1 MLELRKKGALVKIYI
16 KNGFDQFLSI
26 LGKMS
31 ANNLLDLDQGRNLEV
46 IEGKSILVPLVVLLQ
61 VEADQE
67 TKRRIIKK
75 RDHLLKVVLDLQ
87 NRNILKIY
95 K

>member
-46 IEGKSILVPLVVLLQ
+46 IEGKSIIVPLVVLLQ